1 MDRYEEMQTFVRIID
16 AGGISRAAE
25 QLDLV
30 KSAVSRRL
38 SDLESRLGVQLIN
51 RSTRKFTLT
60 DTGRAYYEQCIRL
73 LNDLE
78 EVESSLS
85 SEYKKV
91 TGKLRISAPLSF
103 GLSHLGAVIKDFIEA
118 YPQVSL
124 DLDLNDRQV
133 NLVEDNFDL
142 AIRIGVLEDSQL
154 IARRLFKL
162 NAVVVASP
170 EFLEKHGTP
179 THPKDLKGLDMIGY
193 SLADKDYLSYRSNS
207 GESGTIQPNMIH
219 SFSNGDFIRQMVLSG
234 IGFTLTPSFIVY
246 KEIEQGSLIPFLCDY
261 RWIEANAYAI
271 YPPTRHLSH
280 RVRAFIDFM
289 VQCFEGTPYW
299 DRCIQKDLAES
310 GHG

>member
-16 AGGISRAAE
+16 AGGISRAAD
-25 QLDLV
+25 QLDIV

-60 DTGRAYYEQCIRL
+60 DTGRAYYDQCIRL

-91 TGKLRISAPLSF
+91 TGKLRISTPLSF
-103 GLSHLGAVIKDFIEA
+103 GLSHLGPVIKDFIDL
-118 YPQVSL
+118 YPDVSL

-162 NAVVVASP
+162 NAVAVASP
-170 EFLEKHGTP
+170 EYLAIHGTP
-179 THPKDLKGLDMIGY
+179 THPNDLNQLEMIGY
-193 SLADKDYLSYRSNS
+193 SLSSRDYLNYQSTN
-207 GESGTIQPNMIH
+207 GESGSIKPNIIH

-246 KEIEQGSLIPFLCDY
+246 KEIEEGSLIPFLSNY
-261 RWIEANAYAI
+261 NWLEANAYAV

-289 VQCFEGTPYW
+289 VQRFEGTPYW
-299 DRCIQKDLAES
+299 DRCLEN
-310 GHG
+310 